1 MKNRNGVIALVM
13 SMFLLLGLA
22 LGTSI
27 TMFILFLNKSDHLL
41 AIMSYLC
48 LGIFTLLVIVLMYL
62 LYKYRNLIFVKPMNE
77 ENTNEESHE

>member
-62 LYKYRNLIFVKPMNE
+62 LYKYRNLIFVKPVNE

>member
-27 TMFILFLNKSDHLL
+27 TMFILFLNKSDHFL

-77 ENTNEESHE
+77 ENTNEEGHE